1 MNAFSVLRRFRAL
14 QRSRLPFLKTIV
26 DFDLVI
32 EIGYCQEM
40 GMPITLKQLFLA
52 DIGPAATVQ
61 RRLARLKAQGVVLQA
76 RSDRDRRVVQLV
88 ISADVIRSF
97 KRLASLSR
105 RGERRPAARLRGERK
120 KPLAR

>member
-1 MNAFSVLRRFRAL
+1 MDL
-14 QRSRLPFLKTIV
+14 
-26 DFDLVI
+26 DLVI

-88 ISADVIRSF
+88 ISADVVRSF

-105 RGERRPAARLRGERK
+105 RGERRPMGRLRGERK